1 MLSQEDIAYIE
12 ERGMDA
18 AQILLVEFIKCFAA
32 GDSRLLN
39 QTDCVRFC
47 SHIITVPYY
56 TTKRSRFQV

>member
-1 MLSQEDIAYIE
+1 
-12 ERGMDA
+12 MDA

-47 SHIITVPYY
+47 SHIITIPYY